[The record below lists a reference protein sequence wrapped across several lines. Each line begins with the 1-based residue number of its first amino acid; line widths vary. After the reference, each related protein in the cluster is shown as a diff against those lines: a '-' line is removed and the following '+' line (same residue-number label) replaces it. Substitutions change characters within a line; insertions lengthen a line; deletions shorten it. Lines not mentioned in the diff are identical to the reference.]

1 MEPVP
6 SMIADTVASA
16 LALPC
21 RHGCVPRSAET
32 AVVIR
37 EYGPFTI
44 APVTNSSTATLH
56 GIDFTTQ
63 CSKNK
68 KIFLAQNF
76 CKY

>member
-1 MEPVP
+1 
-6 SMIADTVASA
+6 MIADTVASA

-44 APVTNSSTATLH
+44 APAINSNTTTLKV
-56 GIDFTTQ
+56 FYLALQ
-63 CSKNK
+63 CRV
-68 KIFLAQNF
+68 
-76 CKY
+76 